1 MPAPPR
7 NKLYNKTG
15 KHKIINSS
23 YGPSSS
29 AVPPEAVN
37 VDNNTVSDSEA
48 DRQLELELCWCIQTL
63 ETSLDTGKLNA
74 KQGKILL
81 NFNYTFSVLL
91 IAQYLEIAQDT
102 DKTIKLL
109 KSSTQP
115 IIKKRQIMRA
125 SFGDYRAKMAEE
137 EKKLRLSK

>member
-15 KHKIINSS
+15 KHKIINTS

-29 AVPPEAVN
+29 ARSPAAIN
-37 VDNNTVSDSEA
+37 VETVSDSEA

-74 KQGKILL
+74 KQGKS
-81 NFNYTFSVLL
+81 Y
-91 IAQYLEIAQDT
+91 
-102 DKTIKLL
+102 
-109 KSSTQP
+109 
-115 IIKKRQIMRA
+115 
-125 SFGDYRAKMAEE
+125 
-137 EKKLRLSK
+137 